1 MQNDIFKLEKGKVLV
16 IGDIMLD
23 TYYEGDAYRISP
35 EAPVPVVKIEKKR
48 NMLGGAGNVARNI
61 TALGSSCTIISVVG
75 SDYHAKII
83 DNLIHEANVEPILLE
98 DNERPTTVK
107 SRIFARNQQMIR
119 YDEEVAKAIC
129 TEVKERLLQSL
140 ADHIA
145 DYGVILLSDYGKGF
159 LYKELIADI
168 YALAEKKHCQKPKIF
183 IDPKPQN
190 KAFYKN
196 AFLLTPNHKESEELA
211 GLFMHSKEEI
221 KAAAQ
226 KILTDLQAEN
236 VLITLGA
243 EGMAYFRK
251 DLPAAYHI
259 KSAAKQV
266 FDVTGAGD
274 TVIATMAVCESIGLP
289 YEKACN
295 LATLAAGIVVEK
307 VGSATV
313 TQEELIQSLRT
324 TKIETEQWQLHL

>member
-1 MQNDIFKLEKGKVLV
+1 MQNDIFKLENGKVLV

-61 TALGSSCTIISVVG
+61 TSLGSECTIISIVG
-75 SDYHAKII
+75 NDYHAKII
-83 DNLIHEANVEPILLE
+83 NNLLNEANVKTVLLK

-119 YDEEVAKAIC
+119 YDEEVVKAISDS
-129 TEVKERLLQSL
+129 VKDRLLQEIE
-140 ADHIA
+140 AHIA
-145 DYGVILLSDYGKGF
+145 EHNVILLSDYGKGF

-168 YALAEKKHCQKPKIF
+168 YTLAEKKHTVKPKIF
-183 IDPKPQN
+183 IDPKPKN
-190 KAFYKN
+190 KAFYQN

-211 GLFMHSKEEI
+211 GLSMHSPQEI
-221 KAAAQ
+221 KAVAQ
-226 KILTDLQAEN
+226 KILQDLQAEN
-236 VLITLGA
+236 VLVTLGA
-243 EGMAYFRK
+243 EGMAYFGK
-251 DLPAAYHI
+251 NLPHAYHI

-274 TVIATMAVCESIGLP
+274 TVIATMAVCESIGLKH
-289 YEKACN
+289 EQACN
-295 LATLAAGIVVEK
+295 IATLAAGIVVEK

-313 TQEELIQSLRT
+313 TQEELIQSLRS
-324 TKIETEQWQLHL
+324 TKIETEQW

>member
-1 MQNDIFKLEKGKVLV
+1 MQNDIFKLENGKVLV

-61 TALGSSCTIISVVG
+61 TSLGSECTIISVVG
-75 SDYHAKII
+75 NDYHAKII
-83 DNLIHEANVEPILLE
+83 NTLLQEANVKTILLE

-119 YDEEVAKAIC
+119 YDEEVVKTISDS
-129 TEVKERLLQSL
+129 VKERLLQEIEKQ
-140 ADHIA
+140 IA
-145 DYGVILLSDYGKGF
+145 DYEVILLSDYGKGF

-168 YALAEKKHCQKPKIF
+168 YALAEKKHAAKPKIF

-190 KAFYKN
+190 KAFYQN

-211 GLFMHSKEEI
+211 GLSMHKAEEI
-221 KAAAQ
+221 KAVAK
-226 KILTDLQAEN
+226 KILEDLHAEN
-236 VLITLGA
+236 ILVTLGA
-243 EGMAYFRK
+243 EGMAYFGK
-251 DLPAAYHI
+251 KLPHAYHI

-274 TVIATMAVCESIGLP
+274 TVIATMAVCESIGLNH
-289 YEKACN
+289 EQACN

-313 TQEELIQSLRT
+313 TQEELIQSLRV
-324 TKIETEQWQLHL
+324 TKIETEQW